1 MSMRVLPLLLE
12 DETQRAIAQRNGLTD
27 AILQEMAL
35 FSDSVDFNAAA
46 FHALVLLARPLG
58 GKEGS
63 LFQGSMINSD
73 ILSSDGVGDEMNGIE
88 IMLNAM
94 RRFDS
99 NELLQAKGCWAIVNI
114 ALVSTQRT
122 MLLKRGGLS
131 VVTNAMRRHPYDTEV
146 QLRAVSALVN
156 MVKPFDAL
164 EGEQNKEKEL
174 LDSMVDSIAD
184 LVVQAMKNCCSH
196 EVILSRACLVLGNLS
211 FRKSYKTSLVE
222 TPDCMEMLEW
232 CYDTYLENKLIQK
245 CTRDTL
251 VRLGKKFP
259 PKPPKP
265 NKSKSS
271 AAEESSKNTKNNIE
285 RSRSSS
291 SSLTAA
297 LQEQGQISQDSMS
310 NSDTT
315 RTGALTQED
324 DDVSAITSS
333 SERSSVI
340 ASPRQRKSEK
350 RFSFFRSK
358 SKRGS

>member
-1 MSMRVLPLLLE
+1 
-12 DETQRAIAQRNGLTD
+12 
-27 AILQEMAL
+27 MAL

-156 MVKPFDAL
+156 MVKPCKCVSNFTDFYP
-164 EGEQNKEKEL
+164 L
-174 LDSMVDSIAD
+174 LFYVLNNLI
-184 LVVQAMKNCCSH
+184 KKIN
-196 EVILSRACLVLGNLS
+196 SRCHRG
-211 FRKSYKTSLVE
+211 
-222 TPDCMEMLEW
+222 
-232 CYDTYLENKLIQK
+232 
-245 CTRDTL
+245 
-251 VRLGKKFP
+251 
-259 PKPPKP
+259 
-265 NKSKSS
+265 
-271 AAEESSKNTKNNIE
+271 
-285 RSRSSS
+285 
-291 SSLTAA
+291 
-297 LQEQGQISQDSMS
+297 
-310 NSDTT
+310 
-315 RTGALTQED
+315 RTE
-324 DDVSAITSS
+324 
-333 SERSSVI
+333 
-340 ASPRQRKSEK
+340 
-350 RFSFFRSK
+350 
-358 SKRGS
+358 

>member
-1 MSMRVLPLLLE
+1 M
-12 DETQRAIAQRNGLTD
+12 
-27 AILQEMAL
+27 
-35 FSDSVDFNAAA
+35 
-46 FHALVLLARPLG
+46 
-58 GKEGS
+58 
-63 LFQGSMINSD
+63 
-73 ILSSDGVGDEMNGIE
+73 
-88 IMLNAM
+88 
-94 RRFDS
+94 
-99 NELLQAKGCWAIVNI
+99 
-114 ALVSTQRT
+114 
-122 MLLKRGGLS
+122 
-131 VVTNAMRRHPYDTEV
+131 
-146 QLRAVSALVN
+146 
-156 MVKPFDAL
+156 